1 MTEAVRER
9 VPATA
14 PSRIET
20 VIRAIEDRIEARA
33 LGPGA
38 RLPSVRGLA
47 ESMGV
52 SKSTVVEAYDRLAAR
67 GAIVSR
73 PGSGFFVSARPEP
86 FRLAAIGPRLDRA
99 VDPVWITRQSLEAG
113 PDSLKPGC
121 GWLPPEWLPEEELRR
136 ALRHVARQSRAVM
149 SYDTPQGH
157 APLRQQLALRLTER
171 GIRAHPDQLVLTDST
186 TQALDLVIRFLA
198 EPGDTV
204 LLDDPCYFSFQAL
217 ARAHRLRMVGVPF
230 GGEGPDLAAFERAL
244 IEHKP
249 RFYITNSGL
258 QNPTGATPSPVVVH
272 RMLRLA
278 EMHGT
283 LIVEDDAYADFE
295 TEPAPR
301 LAGFD
306 GLDRVIHVG
315 GFSKT
320 LSTGARIGVI
330 AIRPDWVER
339 LVDLKLAVCLS
350 DNHLTA
356 ATIHRFLAEGSYR
369 HHLDALRTRLSDVRG
384 TVVQRL
390 RQAGLSV
397 PFVPSAGMF
406 LWTCLPEGLDA
417 ADVSRRALAR
427 GVVLA
432 PGNVFSIGQGA
443 AGFLRFNVAQ
453 CTNPR
458 VFTELSRAMEG

>member
-1 MTEAVRER
+1 MTVAVAEPVLSR
-9 VPATA
+9 V
-14 PSRIET
+14 ET
-20 VIRAIEDRIEARA
+20 VMRAIEARIEGRA

-47 ESMGV
+47 DSMQV

-86 FRLAAIGPRLDRA
+86 LSLTAIGPRLDRA
-99 VDPVWITRQSLEAG
+99 VDPVWITRQSLEAR
-113 PDSLKPGC
+113 PDSLRPGC
-121 GWLPPEWLPEEELRR
+121 GWLPPDWLPEAELRR
-136 ALRHVARQSRAVM
+136 ALRQVARRGDAVM
-149 SYDTPQGH
+149 FYDTPQGH
-157 APLRQQLALRLTER
+157 ALLRQQMALRLTER
-171 GIRAHPDQLVLTDST
+171 GIRAHPDQLVLTDSVT
-186 TQALDLVIRFLA
+186 HALDLIIRFLA

-217 ARAHRLRMVGVPF
+217 ARAHRLQMIGVPF
-230 GGEGPDLAAFERAL
+230 GPEGPDLAAFERAL
-244 IEHKP
+244 IAHKP

-258 QNPTGATPSPVVVH
+258 HNPTGATLSPVAVH
-272 RMLRLA
+272 RILRLA

-295 TEPAPR
+295 AEPGPR

-320 LSTGARIGVI
+320 ISTGARIGAI
-330 AIRPDWVER
+330 AIRGDWVER
-339 LVDLKLAVCLS
+339 LVDLKLAVSLS

-356 ATIHRFLAEGSYR
+356 ATVHRFLAEGSYR
-369 HHLDALRTRLSDVRG
+369 HHVDAMRTRLAEARGMVVR
-384 TVVQRL
+384 RL
-390 RQAGLSV
+390 AEVGVTV
-397 PFVPSAGMF
+397 PFVPQAGMF
-406 LWTCLPEGLDA
+406 LWARLPAGLDA

-427 GVVLA
+427 GMVLA
-432 PGNVFSIGQGA
+432 PGNVFSLSQGA
-443 AGFLRFNVAQ
+443 AGSMRFNVAQ
-453 CTNPR
+453 CADPR
-458 VFTELSRAMEG
+458 VFSELARAMEG